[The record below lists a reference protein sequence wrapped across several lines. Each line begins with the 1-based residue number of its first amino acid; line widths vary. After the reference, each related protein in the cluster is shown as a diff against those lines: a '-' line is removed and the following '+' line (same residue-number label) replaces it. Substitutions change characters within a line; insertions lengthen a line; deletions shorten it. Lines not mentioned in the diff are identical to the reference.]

1 MAYDVT
7 TPLGRVRLLI
17 NDTTEDPVF
26 EDTDIAAF
34 LELEDDSVKRAAAQ
48 ALDTIADDEA
58 LTSKAIRTQDLA
70 TDGPK
75 VAAALRVRAAA
86 LRAQAD
92 KADDDADEGYFSLVP
107 MVGGQHAPELTEHV
121 HHPSWY
127 GL

>member
-17 NDTTEDPVF
+17 NDTSADPVF
-26 EDTDIAAF
+26 ADTDVAAF
-34 LELEDDSVKRAAAQ
+34 LEMEDGHVKRAAAQ

-75 VAAALRVRAAA
+75 VAESLRKRAAA

-92 KADDDADEGYFSLVP
+92 KADDDADEGFFAMVP
-107 MVGGQHAPELTEHV
+107 MSGTHHAPELTQHQ
-121 HHPSWY
+121 HFPGIWP
-127 GL
+127 